1 MDGFTAFPRTCPEA
15 CAIAHGRIRRMNG
28 AQRVVL
34 GISGGVDSAVAAA
47 LLVDAGYDVHAL
59 FMRNWEEDEDG
70 YCTAAADLQDARK
83 VCEDLAIPLHTVN
96 FAAEY
101 RERVFAHFLA
111 ELRAGRTPNPDVACN
126 REIKFGVCF
135 EHARRLGAD
144 WFATGHYART
154 ATIDGQPR
162 LLRAVD
168 RGKDQT
174 YFLHSVPGELL
185 ARTLFPIGHLTKP
198 EVRRIARERTLP
210 VHDKRDSTG
219 ICFIGER
226 PFAEFL
232 GRYLPAQPG
241 ALEATDGRVLGR
253 HRGLMYYTL
262 GQRQGL
268 ALGGVRGAA
277 EAPWYVAGKD
287 LERNVLVVTQRQD
300 DPRLMS
306 REFWT
311 DTAHWVAGR
320 PPASG
325 FSCTVKTRY
334 RQPDQACTVEV
345 DDEGRCRVRTE
356 AWQRAVT
363 PGQSAVFYAG
373 EACLGGG
380 VITRTGPGGAG

>member
-1 MDGFTAFPRTCPEA
+1 MSSGE
-15 CAIAHGRIRRMNG
+15 
-28 AQRVVL
+28 RVIL

-47 LLVDAGYDVHAL
+47 LLKDAGHDVHAL
-59 FMRNWEEDEDG
+59 FMRNWDEDEDG

-83 VCEDLAIPLHTVN
+83 VCDELGIPLHTVN

-135 EHARRLGAD
+135 EHARRLGAT
-144 WFATGHYART
+144 WFATGHYARS
-154 ATIDGQPR
+154 AFVDGQPQ
-162 LLRAVD
+162 LLRAAD

-185 ARTLFPIGHLTKP
+185 ARTLFPIGHLAKP
-198 EVRRIARERTLP
+198 EVRRIAHDRALP

-226 PFAEFL
+226 PFAQFL
-232 GRYLPAQPG
+232 AQYLPAQPG
-241 ALEATDGRVLGR
+241 FMEATDGRVLGR

-277 EAPWYVAGKD
+277 EAPWYVAAKD
-287 LERNVLVVTQRQD
+287 LERNVLVVTQQHD
-300 DPRLMS
+300 DPRLMT
-306 REFWT
+306 REF
-311 DTAHWVAGR
+311 DTEAANWIAGNAPGHEFR
-320 PPASG
+320 
-325 FSCTVKTRY
+325 CTVKTRY
-334 RQPDQACTVEV
+334 RQPDQACTVTV
-345 DDEGRCRVRTE
+345 GDDGRCRVRTE
-356 AWQRAVT
+356 VPQRAVT
-363 PGQSAVFYAG
+363 PGQSAVFYGG
-373 EACLGGG
+373 EACLGGA
-380 VITRTGPGGAG
+380 VIARTAPASAP

>member
-1 MDGFTAFPRTCPEA
+1 
-15 CAIAHGRIRRMNG
+15 MNG

-34 GISGGVDSAVAAA
+34 GISGGVDSAVAAV
-47 LLVDAGYDVHAL
+47 LLRDAGYDVHAL
-59 FMRNWEEDEDG
+59 FMRNWDEDEDA

-83 VCEDLAIPLHTVN
+83 VCDELAIPLHTAN

-101 RERVFAHFLA
+101 RARVFAHFLD

-144 WFATGHYART
+144 WFATGHYARCDV
-154 ATIDGQPR
+154 AAGRPR
-162 LLRAVD
+162 LLRAAD

-174 YFLHSVPGELL
+174 YFLHTVPGELL
-185 ARTLFPIGHLTKP
+185 ARTLFPIGSLTKAA
-198 EVRRIARERTLP
+198 VRRIAHDRALP

-232 GRYLPAQPG
+232 AQYLPAQPG
-241 ALEATDGRVLGR
+241 TIEASDGRVLGR

-287 LERNVLVVTQRQD
+287 LRRNVLVVTQRHD

-306 REFWT
+306 QEFETEPARWI
-311 DTAHWVAGR
+311 AGA
-320 PPASG
+320 PPGTEFA
-325 FSCTVKTRY
+325 CTVKTRY
-334 RQPDQACTVEV
+334 RQPDQACTVTTSA
-345 DDEGRCRVRTE
+345 DGRCRVRTE
-356 AWQRAVT
+356 APQRAVT
-363 PGQSAVFYAG
+363 PGQSAVFYDG
-373 EACLGGG
+373 ETCLGGAVIARYEPESAVG
-380 VITRTGPGGAG
+380 VAAAPAAATP

>member
-1 MDGFTAFPRTCPEA
+1 MST
-15 CAIAHGRIRRMNG
+15 

-47 LLVDAGYDVHAL
+47 LLKEAGYDVHAL
-59 FMRNWEEDEDG
+59 FMRNWDEDEDG

-83 VCEDLAIPLHTVN
+83 VCDELAIPLHTVN
-96 FAAEY
+96 FAARY
-101 RERVFAHFLA
+101 RERVFAHFLD

-135 EHARRLGAD
+135 EHAQRLGAQ
-144 WFATGHYART
+144 WFATGHYARV
-154 ATIDGQPR
+154 ATVDGRAQ

-168 RGKDQT
+168 RGKDQS
-174 YFLHSVPGELL
+174 YFLHTVPGELL
-185 ARTLFPIGHLTKP
+185 ARTLFPIGHLPKP
-198 EVRRIARERTLP
+198 EVRRIAHERALP

-232 GRYLPAQPG
+232 ARYLPAQPG
-241 ALEATDGRVLGR
+241 QIEDTAGHVLGS

-287 LERNVLVVTQRQD
+287 LARNVLVVTQLHD
-300 DPRLMS
+300 DPRLLC
-306 REFWT
+306 REFET
-311 DTAHWVAGR
+311 EPVHWIADA
-320 PPASG
+320 PPAPG
-325 FSCTVKTRY
+325 FACAVKTRY
-334 RQPDQACTVEV
+334 RQPDQSCRVTLLE
-345 DDEGRCRVRTE
+345 DGRCRVRTE
-356 AWQRAVT
+356 IPQRAVT

-373 EACLGGG
+373 DTCLGGG
-380 VITRTGPGGAG
+380 VIASTAPLAAPAASRADPL